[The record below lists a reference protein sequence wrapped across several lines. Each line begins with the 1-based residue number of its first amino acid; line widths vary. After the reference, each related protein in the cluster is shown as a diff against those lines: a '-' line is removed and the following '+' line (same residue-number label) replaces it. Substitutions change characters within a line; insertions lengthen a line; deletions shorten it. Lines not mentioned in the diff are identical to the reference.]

1 MQGVSH
7 KSVYEGEES
16 IEPDENMT
24 IIDNASANRNDVIKV
39 FLISGNRL
47 LREALSKVLGRRTD
61 LRVLAC
67 VPYRPAV
74 VSEVAD
80 LQPDVVV
87 IESQLLDRGGRETVL
102 AILKSQPAVRVLA
115 FGMSSDESGFLSG
128 VRAGIAGYLTQDAS
142 AAEISAAVRTVA
154 HGGAVC
160 PPSLCRALFD
170 EIAGR
175 SSGAIRPAATRR
187 GVSRREQQILEL
199 VEAGLGNKEIATE
212 LQLSEQT
219 VKNHMQRVFRRLG
232 VGDRLEA
239 VELCRDR
246 GWIGVADRVSWAV
259 DAGRGTTLLQR

>member
-7 KSVYEGEES
+7 RSVYEGEEAV
-16 IEPDENMT
+16 EPDENMT